1 MSVQTFE
8 YTVVAGSGKEV
19 TGRIE
24 APDEQAVAARLREL
38 GMVAT
43 EIVPVQTTGL
53 RREIRFG
60 TPRVKGKDVA
70 LVIRQLSTMVAAGL
84 SLPRAMQVLRAQA
97 QGGALAD
104 ILKAVEDDLA
114 QGTSLSHALG
124 KHPRD
129 FSPVVISMVQAGET
143 GGFLDEVLD
152 AVATTLERELALQ
165 AKIKSAMVYPVVVL
179 VFAGIAVTAMLLF
192 IVPVFKDI
200 FEGLGAELPFATQM
214 LVTAA
219 DIFRFAAGPL
229 VVGIVLG
236 LRWWRRHRNDLAVR
250 ERLDPLRLRLP
261 IFGPLF
267 RKIAVARFAGNL
279 STMTRV
285 GVPVVPALRTVGA
298 TSGNL
303 VIERAVDR
311 ACEAVQGGT
320 SLGAAL
326 AAEEIFPVMLRQM
339 VAVGEDSG
347 SLDGMLARVA
357 GFYDDEV
364 ETATASLTSAMEPLL
379 IVVIGVIVGSM
390 MIALYMPIFML
401 STAME

>member
-8 YTVVAGSGKEV
+8 YTVVGTSGKEV

-24 APDEQAVAARLREL
+24 APDERAVAARLREL
-38 GMVAT
+38 GMTAT
-43 EIVPVQTTGL
+43 AIAPVQTTGL
-53 RREIRFG
+53 KREIRFG
-60 TPRVKGKDVA
+60 TPRARGKEIA
-70 LVIRQLSTMVAAGL
+70 LVIRQLATMVAAGV
-84 SLPRAMQVLRAQA
+84 SLPRAIQVLRVQA
-97 QGGALAD
+97 EQGALAD

-114 QGTSLSHALG
+114 QGTSLSQALA
-124 KHPRD
+124 KHHRD

-143 GGFLDEVLD
+143 GGFLDEVLA

-192 IVPVFKDI
+192 IVPVFTDI
-200 FEGLGAELPFATQM
+200 FDGLGAELPFATRI
-214 LVTAA
+214 LVMAA
-219 DIFRFAAGPL
+219 DVFTIAAVPL
-229 VVGIVLG
+229 VLGIVLG
-236 LRWWRRHRNDLAVR
+236 MRWWRGHKNDLAVR

-261 IFGPLF
+261 VFGPLF

-303 VIERAVDR
+303 VIERAVER
-311 ACEAVQGGT
+311 ACDAVQSGT

-326 AAEEIFPVMLRQM
+326 ADEEIFPVMLRQM
-339 VAVGEDSG
+339 VSVGEDSG

-379 IVVIGVIVGSM
+379 IIVIGVIVGSM
-390 MIALYMPIFML
+390 MIALYMPIFMM